1 MTFTCHSCRWSAMDA
16 ALVLFC
22 QLRDERCLQACEE
35 FEYEPGTDE
44 QELRDMRAPMA
55 GREAHAEGRAV
66 LRVDVHEV
74 PQRRRVPVRVH
85 AGVIDRR
92 AVRAGT
98 AHVEG

>member
-1 MTFTCHSCRWSAMDA
+1 MDA
-16 ALVLFC
+16 ALALFC

-55 GREAHAEGRAV
+55 GRESHAEGRAV
-66 LRVDVHEV
+66 LRVDVREV
-74 PQRRRVPVRVH
+74 PQHRRVPVRVH
-85 AGVIDRR
+85 AGVIGRR
-92 AVRAGT
+92 AVRAGS

>member
-16 ALVLFC
+16 ALALFC
-22 QLRDERCLQACEE
+22 QLRDERCVQACEE
-35 FEYEPGTDE
+35 FTYEPGTDE
-44 QELRDMRAPMA
+44 RELLDLRAPMA
-55 GREAHAEGRAV
+55 AGEAHAEGGAV
-66 LRVDVHEV
+66 LRSGVHEV
-74 PQRRRVPVRVH
+74 AQRGRVPERVH

>member
-55 GREAHAEGRAV
+55 GRQAHAEGGAV
-66 LRVDVHEV
+66 LRSGMRQVA
-74 PQRRRVPVRVH
+74 QRGRVPERVH

>member
-16 ALVLFC
+16 ALALFC
-22 QLRDERCLQACEE
+22 QLRDERCLQTCEE

-55 GREAHAEGRAV
+55 AGEAHAEGRAV
-66 LRVDVHEV
+66 LRADVREV
-74 PQRRRVPVRVH
+74 PQRRRVPIRVH
-85 AGVIDRR
+85 SGVIDRR

>member
-1 MTFTCHSCRWSAMDA
+1 MTLKCHSCRWSACDA
-16 ALVLFC
+16 SSRLFC
-22 QLRDERCLQACEE
+22 QLSEKPCNDVCGL

-66 LRVDVHEV
+66 LRADVREV
-74 PQRRRVPVRVH
+74 PQRRRVPIRVH

>member
-1 MTFTCHSCRWSAMDA
+1 MDA
-16 ALVLFC
+16 ALALFC
-22 QLRDERCLQACEE
+22 QLRDERCAQACEE

-55 GREAHAEGRAV
+55 GRQAHAEGRAV
-66 LRVDVHEV
+66 LRADVREV
-74 PQRRRVPVRVH
+74 PQRRRVSVRVH

-92 AVRAGT
+92 AVRAGS

>member
-16 ALVLFC
+16 ALALFC
-22 QLRDERCLQACEE
+22 QLRDEKCSATCEE

-55 GREAHAEGRAV
+55 GRQAHAEGRAV
-66 LRVDVHEV
+66 LRVDVREV
-74 PQRRRVPVRVH
+74 PQHRRVPVRVH

>member
-1 MTFTCHSCRWSAMDA
+1 MTFTCHSCRWSAMGA
-16 ALVLFC
+16 APALFC
-22 QLRDERCLQACEE
+22 RLRDERCVQACEE

-55 GREAHAEGRAV
+55 GREAHAEGRSV
-66 LRVDVHEV
+66 LRADVHEV

-85 AGVIDRR
+85 AVVVDRR

-98 AHVEG
+98 QAVEG